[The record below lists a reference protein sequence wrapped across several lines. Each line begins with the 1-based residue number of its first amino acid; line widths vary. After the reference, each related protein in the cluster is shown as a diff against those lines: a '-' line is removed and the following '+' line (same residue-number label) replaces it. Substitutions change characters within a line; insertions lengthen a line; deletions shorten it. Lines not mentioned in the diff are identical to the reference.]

1 MKLIK
6 DLLKGPTNAYW
17 DLGRILAL
25 VAALMMLGGQVWNI
39 RLGLPLELGPT
50 GLGGGLA
57 AVLGGMAALIF
68 AKDKAG
74 AEARL
79 TGALAQTVEEERP
92 PATPQPKAR
101 KRR

>member
-1 MKLIK
+1 MKWFK
-6 DLLKGPTNAYW
+6 DLLKGPGNLYW
-17 DLGRILAL
+17 DLGRVLAFT
-25 VAALMMLGGQVWNI
+25 AALMMLGGQAWNI
-39 RLGLPLELGPT
+39 WLGLPIELGPT

-79 TGALAQTVEEERP
+79 TTAFAHNVEEECP
-92 PATPQPKAR
+92 PAKPKR
-101 KRR
+101 KGRRK